1 MSRAGRAIGPAAILA
16 GVILLGLRAQQSD
29 AVKIDPRATPPLP
42 PRGETASAR
51 TNLRIDSNLV
61 LVPVSVCDPMNKPV
75 TGLEKEH
82 FKIFDDKVEQTITHF
97 AMDDE
102 PVDVGLVFDISGSM
116 GNKLRRSRMAASA
129 FFKTANPE
137 DEFFLVEF
145 NDQPKL
151 VVPLTKDTG
160 EIQNQ
165 LTFAESKGRTAL
177 MDAMFLAMH
186 EMKKSTKTR
195 KALLI
200 ISDGG
205 DNSSRYT
212 ETELR
217 ARVRESDVLIYAIGI
232 FESGGGRDRS
242 PEESNGPA
250 LLERSRRTDRR
261 PRFRRG
267 RYRRNARH
275 RGEDWNRTAQPLR
288 AGLFAHRGAARRQVS
303 SRAGEGD
310 SSARIAAAQG
320 LLAAGIFRA
329 SELKPVHPSSV
340 IASVNGR
347 RKDNRVHIGQ

>member
-1 MSRAGRAIGPAAILA
+1 MRRTGRAFAYSAILVA
-16 GVILLGLRAQQSD
+16 LAVLPPAVLIALRAQE
-29 AVKIDPRATPPLP
+29 AVKIKPDARIAASSKLP
-42 PRGETASAR
+42 Q
-51 TNLRIDSNLV
+51 TNLRVDSNLV

-82 FKIFDDKVEQTITHF
+82 FKILDDKVEQTITHF

-116 GNKLRRSRMAASA
+116 GPKLRRSRVAAAA

-145 NDQPKL
+145 NDTPRL

-177 MDAMFLAMH
+177 LDAMFLALH
-186 EMKKSTKTR
+186 EMKSSTKTR

-212 ETELR
+212 ESELR
-217 ARVRESDVLIYAIGI
+217 ARVREGDVLIYSIGI
-232 FESGGGRDRS
+232 FESGAGRDRS

-250 LLERSRRTDRR
+250 LMNDLAQSTGGRDFDVEDMAEMPDVAAKIGIELRNRYVLGFSPTSAQRDGKYHHVQVKVIPPRGLPPLKAFWR
-261 PRFRRG
+261 PG
-267 RYRRNARH
+267 Y
-275 RGEDWNRTAQPLR
+275 
-288 AGLFAHRGAARRQVS
+288 FA
-303 SRAGEGD
+303 
-310 SSARIAAAQG
+310 
-320 LLAAGIFRA
+320 
-329 SELKPVHPSSV
+329 PS
-340 IASVNGR
+340 
-347 RKDNRVHIGQ
+347 H

>member
-1 MSRAGRAIGPAAILA
+1 MRRTGRAFAYSAILVA
-16 GVILLGLRAQQSD
+16 LAVLPPAILLSLSAQE
-29 AVKIDPRATPPLP
+29 AVKIDPDAKIAGAVKLP
-42 PRGETASAR
+42 Q
-51 TNLRIDSNLV
+51 TNLRVDSNLV

-82 FKIFDDKVEQTITHF
+82 FKILDDKVEQTITHF

-116 GNKLRRSRMAASA
+116 GPKLRRSRVAAGA

-145 NDQPKL
+145 NDTPRL

-177 MDAMFLAMH
+177 LDALFLALH
-186 EMKKSTKTR
+186 EMKSSTKTR

-200 ISDGG
+200 VSDGG

-212 ETELR
+212 ESELR
-217 ARVRESDVLIYAIGI
+217 ARVRESDVLIYSIGI
-232 FESGGGRDRS
+232 FESGAGRDRS

-250 LLERSRRTDRR
+250 LMNDLAQSTGGRDFDVEDIAEMPDVAAKIGIELRNRYVLGFSPTSAQRDGKYHHVQVKVIPPRGLPPLKAFWR
-261 PRFRRG
+261 PG
-267 RYRRNARH
+267 Y
-275 RGEDWNRTAQPLR
+275 
-288 AGLFAHRGAARRQVS
+288 FA
-303 SRAGEGD
+303 
-310 SSARIAAAQG
+310 
-320 LLAAGIFRA
+320 
-329 SELKPVHPSSV
+329 PS
-340 IASVNGR
+340 N
-347 RKDNRVHIGQ
+347 